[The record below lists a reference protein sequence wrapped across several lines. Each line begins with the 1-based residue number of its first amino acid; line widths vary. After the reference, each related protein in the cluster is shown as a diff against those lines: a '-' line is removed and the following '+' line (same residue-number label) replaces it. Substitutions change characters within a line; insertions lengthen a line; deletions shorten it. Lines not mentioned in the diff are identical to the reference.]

1 MSIPKLSL
9 VPRPSAKALIVV
21 GAVSD
26 KKGVRFVS
34 SRDTSKLA
42 KLAEALEITG
52 AQDSFTT
59 VIDPAHPTT
68 VLAVVGLG
76 SEPLSPNSYRYAGAV
91 ATRKLAGNEVVAFD
105 LGLRDTADIEALAE
119 GAALGSYSYNE
130 YKSTPE
136 KKSPVS
142 AVEIVVEK
150 KVSAELSKPATTSK
164 ALSLVKNLVNTPPND
179 LYPASFVEHT
189 LAAIKGLPIKS
200 TVWDEKALVKDGF
213 GGIVGVGKGSS
224 RPPRLVKLVYAPKK
238 AKKHIAIV
246 GKGITFDT
254 GGLSLKTGAGM
265 IGMKYDM
272 TGAASTLAIITA
284 AAELK
289 LNVNIT
295 AWLCLAENMPSSTAT
310 RPNDVLTI
318 HGGKT
323 VEVLNT
329 DAEGRLVLA
338 DGLVAASKEHP
349 DLIIDI
355 ATLTGAATTAL
366 GTRYTGVMGD
376 TETISHLVEL
386 GKSAGENFWHMPL
399 PEELRAYL
407 NSDVADIANVKPGNT
422 AAGMLVG
429 ATFLKDFVGKTSDKP
444 DAPLIPWVH
453 LDIANTANNAGG
465 AYGYTSAG
473 PTGVAVR
480 TLINLAE
487 SYATA

>member
-1 MSIPKLSL
+1 VSIPKLSL
-9 VPRPSAKALIVV
+9 VPRPSAKSVVVV
-21 GAVSD
+21 GAVSE
-26 KKGVRFVS
+26 KKGARFLS
-34 SRDTSKLA
+34 SRDCSKLQ
-42 KLAEALEITG
+42 KLAASLDITG
-52 AQDSFTT
+52 TQDSFTT
-59 VIDPAHPTT
+59 VVDPENPNT
-68 VLAVVGLG
+68 VIAVVGLG
-76 SEPLSPNSYRYAGAV
+76 TEPLTANSFRYAGAV
-91 ATRKLAGNEVVAFD
+91 ATRKLVGKDIVAFD
-105 LGLRDTADIEALAE
+105 LAITDEQSISSLAE
-119 GAALGSYSYNE
+119 GAALGAYSYNE

-136 KKSPVS
+136 KKKPVQS
-142 AVEIVVEK
+142 IEIVVAQK
-150 KVSAELSKPATTSK
+150 TSGDLTKPVVTAE

-179 LYPASFVEHT
+179 LYPVTFVEHVLST
-189 LAAIKGLPIKS
+189 IKGLPITS

-272 TGAASTLAIITA
+272 TGAASTLAIIASA
-284 AAELK
+284 AKLK

-310 RPNDVLTI
+310 RPNDILTI

-338 DGLVAASKEHP
+338 DGLVAASKEYP

-376 TETISHLVEL
+376 ADAISHLVEL
-386 GKSAGENFWHMPL
+386 GKATGENFWHMPL

-422 AAGMLVG
+422 AGGMLVG
-429 ATFLKDFVGKTSDKP
+429 ATFLKDFVGNTSDKP
-444 DAPLIPWVH
+444 DAPQIPWIH

-465 AYGYTSAG
+465 AYGFTGAG

>member
-1 MSIPKLSL
+1 VSIPKLSL
-9 VPRPSAKALIVV
+9 VNRPSAQALIVI
-21 GAVSD
+21 GAVAE
-26 KKGVRFVS
+26 KKGVRFLS
-34 SRDTSKLA
+34 TRDTSKLST
-42 KLAEALEITG
+42 LADSLNITG
-52 AQDSFTT
+52 AQDSFAT
-59 VIDPAHPTT
+59 VIDPAQPAE
-68 VLAVVGLG
+68 VIAIVGLG
-76 SEPLSPNSYRYAGAV
+76 SEPLTPNSYRYAA
-91 ATRKLAGNEVVAFD
+91 ATASRKLVGTEKIAFD
-105 LGLRDTADIEALAE
+105 FALIDSASIEALAE
-119 GAALGSYSYNE
+119 GAALGAYNYDE
-130 YKSTPE
+130 YKTSPE
-136 KKSPVS
+136 KKKPVQ
-142 AVEIVVEK
+142 AVEIVTQK
-150 KVSAELSKPATTSK
+150 KVTASLNKPAITTK
-164 ALSLVKNLVNTPPND
+164 AVSLVKDLVNTPPND
-179 LYPASFVEHT
+179 LYPATFVEHT

-224 RPPRLVKLVYAPKK
+224 RPPRLVKLVYSPTK
-238 AKKHIAIV
+238 AEKRVAIV

-272 TGAASTLAIITA
+272 TGAASTLAIIIA

-289 LNVNIT
+289 LNVSIT

-338 DGLVAASKEHP
+338 DGLVAASKEFP
-349 DLIIDI
+349 DVIVDI

-386 GKSAGENFWHMPL
+386 GRATGENFWHMPL

-422 AAGMLVG
+422 AGGMLVG

-444 DAPLIPWVH
+444 DAPQIPWIH
-453 LDIANTANNAGG
+453 LDIANTANNAAG
-465 AYGYTSAG
+465 AYGCTGAG

-480 TLINLAE
+480 TLIDLAE

>member
-1 MSIPKLSL
+1 MSIPSL
-9 VPRPSAKALIVV
+9 TLVSRPSSHALIVI
-21 GAVSD
+21 GAVAD
-26 KKGVRFVS
+26 KKGVRLVA
-34 SRDTSKLA
+34 SRDTTKLQKLA
-42 KLAEALEITG
+42 ASLDVTG

-59 VIDPAHPTT
+59 AIDPAHPAT
-68 VLAVVGLG
+68 VLAIVGLG
-76 SEPLSPNSYRYAGAV
+76 SGPLTPNSFRYAAAV
-91 ATRKLAGNEVVAFD
+91 AVRKLAGNETVAFD
-105 LGLRDTADIEALAE
+105 FGAVDATSLEALAE
-119 GAALGSYSYNE
+119 GAAIGSYSYSE

-136 KKSPVS
+136 KKS
-142 AVEIVVEK
+142 AVTSIEIVADK
-150 KVSAELSKPATTSK
+150 KLTVDLSKPAVSAA
-164 ALSLVKNLVNTPPND
+164 ALTLVKNLVNTPPND
-179 LYPASFVEHT
+179 LYPATFVDHT

-200 TVWDEKALVKDGF
+200 TVWDEKALIKDGF
-213 GGIVGVGKGSS
+213 GGIVGVGQGSS
-224 RPPRLVKLVYAPKK
+224 RPPRLVKLVYSPRK

-254 GGLSLKTGAGM
+254 GGLSLKSGAGM

-284 AAELK
+284 AAKLK

-338 DGLVAASKEHP
+338 DGLVAASKEYP
-349 DLIIDI
+349 DVIFDI

-376 TETISHLVEL
+376 AETISHLVEL
-386 GKSAGENFWHMPL
+386 GNSTGENFWHMPL

-422 AAGMLVG
+422 AGGMLVG

-444 DAPLIPWVH
+444 DAPQIPWVH

-465 AYGYTSAG
+465 AYGFTSAG

>member
-1 MSIPKLSL
+1 
-9 VPRPSAKALIVV
+9 V
-21 GAVSD
+21 G
-26 KKGVRFVS
+26 
-34 SRDTSKLA
+34 T
-42 KLAEALEITG
+42 ETI
-52 AQDSFTT
+52 
-59 VIDPAHPTT
+59 
-68 VLAVVGLG
+68 
-76 SEPLSPNSYRYAGAV
+76 
-91 ATRKLAGNEVVAFD
+91 AFD
-105 LGLRDTADIEALAE
+105 FALTDSASIEALAE
-119 GAALGSYSYNE
+119 GAALGAYSFDE
-130 YKSTPE
+130 YKTSPE
-136 KKSPVS
+136 KKNPVQ
-142 AVEIVVEK
+142 AVEIVTEK
-150 KVSAELSKPATTSK
+150 KVTASLNKPAITTK
-164 ALSLVKNLVNTPPND
+164 AVSLVKDLVNTPPND
-179 LYPASFVEHT
+179 LYPATFVGHT

-200 TVWDEKALVKDGF
+200 TVWDEKALLKDGF

-224 RPPRLVKLVYAPKK
+224 RPPRLVKLVYSPTK
-238 AKKHIAIV
+238 AKKRVAIV

-272 TGAASTLAIITA
+272 TGAASTLAIIIA

-338 DGLVAASKEHP
+338 DGLVAASKEFP
-349 DLIIDI
+349 DVIVDI

-386 GKSAGENFWHMPL
+386 GRATGENFWHMPL

-422 AAGMLVG
+422 AGGMLVG

-444 DAPLIPWVH
+444 DAPQIPWIH

-465 AYGYTSAG
+465 AYGCTGAG

-480 TLINLAE
+480 TLIDLAE

>member
-9 VPRPSAKALIVV
+9 VNRPSAKTVV
-21 GAVSD
+21 VIGAVTD
-26 KKGVRFVS
+26 KKGVRLQT
-34 SRDTSKLA
+34 SRDTSKLL
-42 KLAEALEITG
+42 KVVQTLEVSS
-52 AQDSFTT
+52 AVDSLTT
-59 VIDPAHPTT
+59 VVDPAHPAT
-68 VLAVVGLG
+68 VIAIVGLG
-76 SEPLSPNSYRYAGAV
+76 SDTATTNSYRYAAAV
-91 ATRKLAGNEVVAFD
+91 ATRKLAGNATVAIDFNITD
-105 LGLRDTADIEALAE
+105 QADVEAIAE
-119 GAALGSYSYNE
+119 GAALGAYSFSE

-136 KKSPVS
+136 KKTPVQN
-142 AVEIVVEK
+142 VEIVAPK
-150 KVSAELSKPATTSK
+150 GAASALIKPVITAE

-179 LYPASFVEHT
+179 LYPASFVTHALT
-189 LAAIKGLPIKS
+189 AIKSLSIKS
-200 TVWDEKALVKDGF
+200 TVWDEKALKKDGF
-213 GGIVGVGKGSS
+213 GGIAGVGQGSS
-224 RPPRLVKLVYAPKK
+224 RPPRLMKLVYAPKK

-254 GGLSLKTGAGM
+254 GGLSLKSGAGM

-272 TGAASTLAIITA
+272 TGAASTLAIIIA
-284 AAELK
+284 AAQLK

-295 AWLCLAENMPSSTAT
+295 AWLCLAENMPSSTAI

-338 DGLVAASKEHP
+338 DGLVAASAEHP

-376 TETISHLVEL
+376 AEAISHLVEL
-386 GKSAGENFWHMPL
+386 GQAAGENFWHMPL

-422 AAGMLVG
+422 AGGMLVG
-429 ATFLKDFVGKTSDKP
+429 ATFLKDFVGKTSDKA
-444 DAPLIPWVH
+444 DAPQIPWIH
-453 LDIANTANNAGG
+453 LDIANTANNAGS

>member
-1 MSIPKLSL
+1 
-9 VPRPSAKALIVV
+9 
-21 GAVSD
+21 
-26 KKGVRFVS
+26 VRFVS

-42 KLAEALEITG
+42 KLASALEISGT
-52 AQDSFTT
+52 QDSFTT
-59 VIDPAHPTT
+59 VVDPAHPAT
-68 VLAVVGLG
+68 VIAVVGLG
-76 SEPLSPNSYRYAGAV
+76 NEPLTPNSYRYAAAV
-91 ATRKLAGNEVVAFD
+91 AVRKLGGNDTVAFD
-105 LGLRDTADIEALAE
+105 LAVSDPDSIEALAE
-119 GAALGSYSYNE
+119 GAALGAYSFNE
-130 YKSTPE
+130 YRTTPE
-136 KKSPVS
+136 TKKPVQ
-142 AVEIVVEK
+142 AVEIIADK
-150 KVSAELSKPATTSK
+150 KFSSSLSKPAITAK

-179 LYPASFVEHT
+179 LFPATFVEHT
-189 LAAIKGLPIKS
+189 LATIKGLPIKS
-200 TVWDEKALVKDGF
+200 TVWDEKALGKDGF

-289 LNVNIT
+289 LNINIT

-338 DGLVAASKEHP
+338 DGLVAASNEFP
-349 DLIIDI
+349 DVIIDI

-376 TETISHLVEL
+376 ADSISHLVEL

-422 AAGMLVG
+422 AGGMLIG

-444 DAPLIPWVH
+444 DAPQIPWLH
-453 LDIANTANNAGG
+453 LDIANTANNAGA

>member
-1 MSIPKLSL
+1 MSIPSL
-9 VPRPSAKALIVV
+9 TQVVRPSAKALVV
-21 GAVSD
+21 LGAVSD
-26 KKGVRFVS
+26 KKGVRIVS

-42 KLAEALEITG
+42 KLAASLEITG
-52 AQDSFTT
+52 ASDSFTT
-59 VIDPAHPTT
+59 VIDPEHPTT
-68 VLAVVGLG
+68 VVGIVGLG
-76 SEPLSPNSYRYAGAV
+76 SEPLSPNIFRYAAAV
-91 ATRKLAGNEVVAFD
+91 ATRKLAGHTVVAFD
-105 LGLRDTADIEALAE
+105 LGAMDAASVQAVAE
-119 GAALGSYSYNE
+119 GAALGAYSYNE
-130 YKSTPE
+130 YKTTPE
-136 KKSPVS
+136 KKTPVEQ
-142 AVEIVVEK
+142 VEIVADK
-150 KVSAELSKPATTSK
+150 KITVDLSKSAITAQ
-164 ALSLVKNLVNTPPND
+164 ALSLVKDLVNTPPND
-179 LYPASFVEHT
+179 LYPATFVEHT
-189 LAAIKGLPIKS
+189 LTFIKGLPIKS
-200 TVWDEKALVKDGF
+200 TVWDEKALTKDGF

-284 AAELK
+284 AAKLK

-338 DGLVAASKEHP
+338 DGLVAASKEFP
-349 DLIIDI
+349 DVIFDI

-376 TETISHLVEL
+376 ADTISHLVEL
-386 GKSAGENFWHMPL
+386 GQAAGENFWHMPL

-422 AAGMLVG
+422 AGGMLVG

-444 DAPLIPWVH
+444 DAPQIPWVH
-453 LDIANTANNAGG
+453 LDIANTANNSGG

-487 SYATA
+487 TYATA

>member
-1 MSIPKLSL
+1 MSIPKLTL
-9 VPRPSAKALIVV
+9 VTRPSAKAFIVI
-21 GAVSD
+21 GAVTE
-26 KKGVRFVS
+26 KKGVRLIS
-34 SRDTSKLA
+34 SRDTSQLQKHISSLD
-42 KLAEALEITG
+42 ITG
-52 AQDSFTT
+52 TQDSFTT
-59 VIDPAHPTT
+59 VIDPADPKT
-68 VLAVVGLG
+68 VIAVVGLG
-76 SEPLSPNSYRYAGAV
+76 SSPLTPNIFRYAGAV
-91 ATRKLAGNEVVAFD
+91 ATRKLAGHETVAFD
-105 LGLRDTADIEALAE
+105 LDIAELEEITALAE
-119 GAALGSYSYNE
+119 GAALGTYSYND
-130 YKSTPE
+130 YKSTPD
-136 KKSPVS
+136 KKQPIH
-142 AVEIVVEK
+142 AVEIVVAQGVK
-150 KVSAELSKPATTSK
+150 AELTKPSVTSE

-179 LYPASFVEHT
+179 LYPATFVDRA
-189 LAAIKGLPIKS
+189 LKVIQGLPITSK
-200 TVWDEKALVKDGF
+200 VWDEKALEKDGF
-213 GGIVGVGKGSS
+213 GGILGVGQGSS
-224 RPPRLVKLVYAPKK
+224 RPPRLMKLVYAPKK
-238 AKKHIAIV
+238 AKKHMAIV

-254 GGLSLKTGAGM
+254 GGLSLKSGAGM

-272 TGAASTLAIITA
+272 TGAASTLAIIKA

-338 DGLVAASKEHP
+338 DGLVAASAEYP

-376 TETISHLVEL
+376 ATSISHLVEL
-386 GKSAGENFWHMPL
+386 GQAAGENFWHMPL
-399 PEELRAYL
+399 PEELRGYL

-422 AAGMLVG
+422 AGGMLVG

-444 DAPLIPWVH
+444 DAPQIPWLH
-453 LDIANTANNAGG
+453 LDIANTANNAGSS
-465 AYGYTSAG
+465 YGYTGAG

-480 TLINLAE
+480 TLIDLAE

>member
-9 VPRPSAKALIVV
+9 VNRPSAQAVV
-21 GAVSD
+21 VIGATSD
-26 KKGVRFVS
+26 KKGIRLHS
-34 SRDTSKLA
+34 SRDTSKVLKIA
-42 KLAEALEITG
+42 QTLDVSGAAE
-52 AQDSFTT
+52 SFVTML
-59 VIDPAHPTT
+59 DPSHPTT
-68 VLAVVGLG
+68 VIAIVGLG
-76 SEPLSPNSYRYAGAV
+76 AEPLTPNSFRYAAAV
-91 ATRKLAGNEVVAFD
+91 ATRKLVGNAKVAFD
-105 LGLRDTADIEALAE
+105 FDVKDQASVEAIAE
-119 GAALGSYSYNE
+119 GAALGAYSFSE

-136 KKSPVS
+136 KKLPVQQ
-142 AVEIVVEK
+142 VEIVAPKGAVT
-150 KVSAELSKPATTSK
+150 ALTKPAITAE

-179 LYPASFVEHT
+179 LYPASFVTHA
-189 LAAIKGLPIKS
+189 LAAIKSLPIKS
-200 TVWDEKALVKDGF
+200 TVWDEKALKKDGF
-213 GGIVGVGKGSS
+213 GGIAGVGQGSS
-224 RPPRLVKLVYAPKK
+224 RPPRLIKLVYAPKK
-238 AKKHIAIV
+238 AKKHISIV

-272 TGAASTLAIITA
+272 TGAASTLAIIIA
-284 AAELK
+284 AAQLK

-295 AWLCLAENMPSSTAT
+295 AWLCLAENMPSSTAI

-338 DGLVAASKEHP
+338 DGLVAASAEHP
-349 DLIIDI
+349 DLLIDI

-376 TETISHLVEL
+376 AAAISHLVEL
-386 GKSAGENFWHMPL
+386 GQAAGENFWHMPL

-422 AAGMLVG
+422 AGGMLVG
-429 ATFLKDFVGKTSDKP
+429 ATFLKDFVGKTSDKA
-444 DAPLIPWVH
+444 DAPLIPWIH

-465 AYGYTSAG
+465 AYGFTSPG

>member
-9 VPRPSAKALIVV
+9 VTRPSAKAFIVI
-21 GAVSD
+21 GAVAD
-26 KKGVRFVS
+26 KKGVRLVS
-34 SRDTSKLA
+34 SRDTSQLA
-42 KLAEALEITG
+42 KLTASLDITG
-52 AQDSFTT
+52 AQDTFTT
-59 VIDPAHPTT
+59 VLDPAHPT
-68 VLAVVGLG
+68 VVIGVVGLG
-76 SEPLSPNSYRYAGAV
+76 SEPLTPNSYRYAAAT
-91 ATRKLAGNEVVAFD
+91 ATRKLAGHDTVAFD
-105 LGLRDTADIEALAE
+105 LGITESSSLEALAE
-119 GAALGSYSYNE
+119 GAALGTYSYNE

-136 KKSPVS
+136 KKKPVQS
-142 AVEIVVEK
+142 VEIVAEK
-150 KVSAELSKPATTSK
+150 KTSSSLLKPSVTAQ

-179 LYPASFVEHT
+179 LYPATFVEHT

-272 TGAASTLAIITA
+272 TGAASTLAIIIA

-338 DGLVAASKEHP
+338 DGLVAASKEFP
-349 DLIIDI
+349 DVIVDI

-376 TETISHLVEL
+376 AETISHLVEL
-386 GKSAGENFWHMPL
+386 GRATGENFWHMPL

-422 AAGMLVG
+422 AGGMLVG

-444 DAPLIPWVH
+444 DAPQIPWIH

-465 AYGYTSAG
+465 AYGFTGAG

-480 TLINLAE
+480 TLIDLAE

>member
-9 VPRPSAKALIVV
+9 VTRPTAKALIVI
-21 GAVSD
+21 GAISD

-34 SRDTSKLA
+34 SRDTSKLS
-42 KLAEALEITG
+42 KLAASLDVTG

-59 VIDPAHPTT
+59 VIDPAQPST
-68 VLAVVGLG
+68 VLGIVGLG
-76 SEPLSPNSYRYAGAV
+76 SEPLSPNSFRYAAAT
-91 ATRKLAGNEVVAFD
+91 ATRKLAGLETVAFELAISD
-105 LGLRDTADIEALAE
+105 SASIEALAE
-119 GAALGSYSYNE
+119 GAALGTYSYNE
-130 YKSTPE
+130 YKSSPE
-136 KKSPVS
+136 KKKPVQ
-142 AVEIVVEK
+142 AVEIVVNK
-150 KVSAELSKPATTSK
+150 KVSASLSKAAISAK

-179 LYPASFVEHT
+179 LYPATFVEHT
-189 LAAIKGLPIKS
+189 LASIKGLPIKS
-200 TVWDEKALVKDGF
+200 TVWDEKALIKDGF

-224 RPPRLVKLVYAPKK
+224 RPPRLVKLVYAPNK

-272 TGAASTLAIITA
+272 TGAASTLAVICA

-289 LNVNIT
+289 LNVKIT

-338 DGLVAASKEHP
+338 DGLVAASKEFP
-349 DLIIDI
+349 DAIFDI

-376 TETISHLVEL
+376 ADTISHLVEL
-386 GKSAGENFWHMPL
+386 GQAAGENFWHMPL

-444 DAPLIPWVH
+444 DAPQIPWVH
-453 LDIANTANNAGG
+453 LDIANTANNAGA
-465 AYGYTSAG
+465 AYGYTGAG